1 MSDSMGF
8 SAAGAAAALLA
19 LGLAGASATADA
31 DGAALA
37 QKYGCLGCHSV
48 EHKVVGPAYKDV
60 AAKYKGEEGARA
72 VLAKKVREGGSGTW
86 GQIPMPPNPTPSDA
100 EVDEMVGWIL
110 QQ

>member
-8 SAAGAAAALLA
+8 SAAGAAAALFA
-19 LGLAGASATADA
+19 LGLAGASAPADA

-60 AAKYKGEEGARA
+60 AAKYKGDEGARA
-72 VLAKKVREGGSGTW
+72 ALSKKVREGGVGTW
-86 GQIPMPPNPTPSDA
+86 GQIPMPPNTGPSDA
-100 EVDEMVGWIL
+100 EIDEMVGWIL
-110 QQ
+110 EQ